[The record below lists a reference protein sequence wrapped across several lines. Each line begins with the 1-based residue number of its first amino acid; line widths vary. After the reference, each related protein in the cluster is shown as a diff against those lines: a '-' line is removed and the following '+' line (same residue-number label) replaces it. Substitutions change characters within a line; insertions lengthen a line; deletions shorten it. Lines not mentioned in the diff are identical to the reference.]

1 MKYGLKI
8 TQTAGGE
15 SNISLAEAEGVK
27 VDGGMLFTYRYD
39 GADYRLT
46 LTEDKISH
54 TRLGE
59 VCLQMNFERGKAT
72 VCTLSDGANR
82 GSFRIFTDLLRVQ
95 FNGACATAECV
106 FSDCAGGEATRITV
120 LATPL

>member
-1 MKYGLKI
+1 MKYSLKI

-15 SNISLAEAEGVK
+15 SNVSLAEADGVR

-46 LTEDKISH
+46 LTEEKMSH
-54 TRLGE
+54 SRLGE
-59 VCLQMNFERGKAT
+59 VCLEMNFERGKPT

-82 GSFRIFTDLLRVQ
+82 GSFRIFTDRLRVQ
-95 FNGACATAECV
+95 FNGACAKAECV
-106 FSDCAGGEATRITV
+106 FSDGTGGDATHITV
-120 LATPL
+120 IAIPL